1 MKINEMITYYVEAK
15 QSADKDYVFNSE
27 FCSPRFRSVPEELQQ
42 QLDDMYFNE
51 PDYSRSEEIKGYVIE
66 NLTHI
71 TAGLSMDLR
80 KAESLCKD
88 IALLTA
94 REIVNTEGKEYD
106 AIELEDL
113 DKRVLTEDLT
123 ELKQLNELADFIR
136 DEYDG
141 IADLESETFEAC
153 CNIVGIS
160 ASIIFDNF
168 FGYCGSII
176 EDELDRRLGIRSTS
190 AKYNFANLEVDVDFD
205 LKGMQVF
212 IYDPK
217 G

>member
-1 MKINEMITYYVEAK
+1 MKINEMITYYVEAQ
-15 QSADKDYVFNSE
+15 QSANKDYVFDSE
-27 FCSPRFRSVPEELQQ
+27 FSYPRFRSVPEELQQ
-42 QLDDMYFNE
+42 QLDEMYFNE

-66 NLTHI
+66 NLTHL
-71 TAGLSMDLR
+71 TAALSMDLR

-94 REIVNTEGKEYD
+94 REIIVTEGK
-106 AIELEDL
+106 ELEDL
-113 DKRVLTEDLT
+113 DKRILTEDLT
-123 ELKQLNELADFIR
+123 ELKQFNELADFIR

-141 IADLESETFEAC
+141 WADLESETFEAC

-160 ASIIFDNF
+160 ASIVFDNF
-168 FGYCGSII
+168 FGYCASII
-176 EDELDRRLGIRSTS
+176 EDELDRLLDIRSTPT
-190 AKYNFANLEVDVDFD
+190 KYNFAYLEVDINFD
-205 LKGMQVF
+205 LRGMQVF

>member
-1 MKINEMITYYVEAK
+1 MKINEMITYYVEAQ
-15 QSADKDYVFNSE
+15 QSADKDYVFTSE
-27 FCSPRFRSVPEELQQ
+27 FNIPRYRNTDYQILCPKEYEEAV
-42 QLDDMYFNE
+42 DNF
-51 PDYSRSEEIKGYVIE
+51 DYSRSEDVKRVVID

-94 REIVNTEGKEYD
+94 REIIVTEGK
-106 AIELEDL
+106 ELEDL
-113 DKRVLTEDLT
+113 DKRILTEDLT
-123 ELKQLNELADFIR
+123 ELKQLNELADFLV
-136 DEYDG
+136 EENDG
-141 IADLESETFEAC
+141 WADLESATFEAC

-160 ASIIFDNF
+160 ASIVFDNF
-168 FGYCGSII
+168 FGYCAELI
-176 EDELDRRLGIRSTS
+176 EDELDRLLGIRSTR